1 MSADWALESGT
12 WSMVRSGAE
21 MRLTATN
28 MGLPVSPLLK
38 PEDLVQAMHMRTA
51 SDGSGPSYPPEF
63 GFSPL
68 DGAPLQAVR
77 ARDAVWIPPG
87 GAQSVDAPLAQLAVG
102 LQQSTQSID
111 NISLR
116 RDEADREPELEM
128 TLPPPGAYEF
138 FSAPFGTCASV
149 LIAIDAS
156 KGAVFAWLPAS
167 RLWQPLAG
175 EDALLSECNLAH
187 RAWRAELMVQFNSCL
202 FLSTENGLA
211 LLQPDFASLKYRVA
225 YIGEGA
231 AQAAPV
237 AFEKRVWA
245 PVADRNGKIKIVNV
259 DTDGVAGAP
268 LLLDGNHDIG
278 EVSRPVA
285 YGRIAVWPCK
295 KGQICLQ
302 TGADGTVTASF
313 IPWQQDITPHFEFG
327 TPYLSRAGV
336 LWQLCFSTNE
346 DTYVYVRLGT
356 PRWERVAALTPR
368 LCSGTVNYRFST
380 MYPGVDPWLE
390 PEHGDDGAA
399 NAVVFPL
406 LELNGSGVLALKMAS
421 TSSLTALLNSHDKM
435 RSELIFEDRSSEFV
449 IQTIPLQQPW
459 DMRLFFYQ
467 DSLWAYH
474 PSMQRIIGWNVAA

>member
-1 MSADWALESGT
+1 MSANWALESGT
-12 WSMVRSGAE
+12 WSMMRNGAE
-21 MRLTATN
+21 MRLTATS

-38 PEDLVQAMHMRTA
+38 PEDLVQAMHMRMA
-51 SDGSGPSYPPEF
+51 PDGSGPNYPPEF

-68 DGAPLQAVR
+68 DGASLQAVR
-77 ARDAVWIPPG
+77 TREAVWIPPG

-111 NISLR
+111 NTLLQRS
-116 RDEADREPELEM
+116 EADREQALEM

-149 LIAIDAS
+149 LIAIDTS

-167 RLWQPLAG
+167 HTWQPLTG

-211 LLQPDFASLKYRVA
+211 LLQPDFASLKYRIA
-225 YIGEGA
+225 YIGEGV

-259 DTDGVAGAP
+259 DTDGVAGPP
-268 LLLDGNHDIG
+268 LLLDSIHDIG
-278 EVSRPVA
+278 EVSRPIA

-336 LWQLCFSTNE
+336 LWQLCFSTTE

-356 PRWERVAALTPR
+356 TRWERVAALTPR

-421 TSSLTALLNSHDKM
+421 TSSLTALLNSHEKM

-467 DSLWAYH
+467 GALWAYH
-474 PSMQRIIGWNVAA
+474 PSMQRIIGWNVTA

>member
-1 MSADWALESGT
+1 MNADWALESGT
-12 WSMVRSGAE
+12 WSMARSGAE
-21 MRLTATN
+21 MRLAKTS

-38 PEDLVQAMHMRTA
+38 PEDLAQAMHMRA
-51 SDGSGPSYPPEF
+51 APDGSGPSYPPEF

-68 DGAPLQAVR
+68 DGASLQTVR
-77 ARDAVWIPPG
+77 TSEAVWIPPG

-102 LQQSTQSID
+102 LQQSTRSID
-111 NISLR
+111 NTLLQR
-116 RDEADREPELEM
+116 GEADREPALEM
-128 TLPPPGAYEF
+128 MLPPPGAYEF
-138 FSAPFGTCASV
+138 FSAPFGTCANV
-149 LIAIDAS
+149 LIAIDPS
-156 KGAVFAWLPAS
+156 KGAVFAWLPVS
-167 RLWQPLAG
+167 HTWQPLAG

-245 PVADRNGKIKIVNV
+245 PVADHDGKIKIVNV
-259 DTDGVAGAP
+259 DTDGVAGPP
-268 LLLDGNHDIG
+268 LLLDSVHDIG
-278 EVSRPVA
+278 EVSRPIA

-302 TGADGTVTASF
+302 TGADGTVTGSF

-336 LWQLCFSTNE
+336 LWQLCFSTTE

-356 PRWERVAALTPR
+356 TRWERVPALTPR

-380 MYPGVDPWLE
+380 MYPGDPWLE
-390 PEHGDDGAA
+390 PEHGDDGGA

-406 LELNGSGVLALKMAS
+406 LELNGRGTLALKMAS

-435 RSELIFEDRSSEFV
+435 RCELIFEDRSNEFV
-449 IQTIPLQQPW
+449 IETIAAPQPW

-467 DSLWAYH
+467 GSLWAYH